1 MAITFERYAEDAART
16 AIYPDAGQTGG
27 LLYAVL
33 GLVGEAGELA
43 NQAKKIMRDDDG
55 TICPARAAKMRAEL
69 GDVLWYVAAVA
80 RELDVELQ
88 EVARYNLQK
97 LERRAADGTI
107 VGDGEHRRT
116 LRVGDEVKAVAVTVT
131 RPLEWVGSS
140 LRLLRDNLE
149 GRVRVEVDVKNLS
162 RRPRTARA
170 SLTTNTNSTELSFQ
184 LAPGRVTGLIGPN
197 GAGKTSLIDALSG
210 FTAASGRV
218 ALDDEDL
225 SNKSPTKR
233 ARAGVARS
241 FQSLELFEDSTV
253 FENISVGHHAPYGFD
268 SFEAVA
274 P

>member
-116 LRVGDEVKAVAVTVT
+116 LRVGDEVVTSF
-131 RPLEWVGSS
+131 GAQ
-140 LRLLRDNLE
+140 
-149 GRVRVEVDVKNLS
+149 
-162 RRPRTARA
+162 ARIIEM
-170 SLTTNTNSTELSFQ
+170 SPH
-184 LAPGRVTGLIGPN
+184 APGEVCISISPGHRSWVKATHVALQPVIG
-197 GAGKTSLIDALSG
+197 
-210 FTAASGRV
+210 SGRPDG
-218 ALDDEDL
+218 L
-225 SNKSPTKR
+225 
-233 ARAGVARS
+233 
-241 FQSLELFEDSTV
+241 
-253 FENISVGHHAPYGFD
+253 Y
-268 SFEAVA
+268 
-274 P
+274 